1 MSLHDLSTRRSTCQD
16 AEPVVAAR
24 PSYPSPDPG
33 QPSADHRPS
42 PRHRADFSQR
52 PVAKRSGPSAL
63 ACLLACLI
71 GSAWLIGC
79 APAEQDFEPPNF
91 LILMSDNHSW
101 NHLGCYGDGTVRTP
115 NIDRV
120 AGEGV
125 RFTHAFCPAP
135 SCTPARA
142 AMLTGQDI
150 WRLEEGA
157 NLWGTLP
164 SHFAVYTDMLE
175 EAGYLVGYEGKGWGP
190 GNFEAGGWS
199 RNPAGQRFGSFEE
212 FYNERERGQ
221 PFCYWFSS
229 RDPHRPYRS
238 EGGNEAGI
246 DTESIEV
253 PPYLPDV
260 PSVRS
265 DIADYYAEIE
275 RFDTDVA
282 GYLALLSEFGAAE
295 DTVVI
300 VASDNGWQMPR
311 GLANLYDAGTR
322 IPLIISYP
330 ARFPGGRAVD
340 DFVSMADFAPTILE
354 LAGLAIPE
362 DVTAKSLVPIL
373 TSDQSGSVDP
383 ERSFVVTARERHA
396 FARRGGPGYPARAL
410 RTRDHLY
417 IRNYAPDLWP
427 AGDPPLYGDV
437 DAHMLHYPSP
447 TKIFL
452 LQRPDDPEY
461 RAMFDLGFGKRPAE
475 ELYVLGD
482 DLHQMRNVANDASH
496 AAVKEDLA
504 SQLSRYLVAT
514 GDPREVGGDLKW
526 EGAEYFQDRDFTPQ
540 PSHEAIEALGLKQR
554 YSYLE

>member
-1 MSLHDLSTRRSTCQD
+1 M
-16 AEPVVAAR
+16 
-24 PSYPSPDPG
+24 
-33 QPSADHRPS
+33 
-42 PRHRADFSQR
+42 
-52 PVAKRSGPSAL
+52 
-63 ACLLACLI
+63 
-71 GSAWLIGC
+71 
-79 APAEQDFEPPNF
+79 
-91 LILMSDNHSW
+91 
-101 NHLGCYGDGTVRTP
+101 
-115 NIDRV
+115 
-120 AGEGV
+120 
-125 RFTHAFCPAP
+125 
-135 SCTPARA
+135 
-142 AMLTGQDI
+142 
-150 WRLEEGA
+150 
-157 NLWGTLP
+157 
-164 SHFAVYTDMLE
+164 
-175 EAGYLVGYEGKGWGP
+175 
-190 GNFEAGGWS
+190 
-199 RNPAGQRFGSFEE
+199 
-212 FYNERERGQ
+212 
-221 PFCYWFSS
+221 
-229 RDPHRPYRS
+229 
-238 EGGNEAGI
+238 
-246 DTESIEV
+246 
-253 PPYLPDV
+253 
-260 PSVRS
+260 
-265 DIADYYAEIE
+265 
-275 RFDTDVA
+275 
-282 GYLALLSEFGAAE
+282 
-295 DTVVI
+295 
-300 VASDNGWQMPR
+300 
-311 GLANLYDAGTR
+311 DAGTR
-322 IPLIISYP
+322 IPLIISSP

-482 DLHQMRNVANDASH
+482 DPHQMRNVADDASH
-496 AAVKEDLA
+496 AEVKEDLA

-540 PSHEAIEALGLKQR
+540 PSPEAIEALGLKQR

>member
-1 MSLHDLSTRRSTCQD
+1 MNLHALSTRRSICQD
-16 AEPVVAAR
+16 AEPVVAAT
-24 PSYPSPDPG
+24 PNCPSPDRG

-42 PRHRADFSQR
+42 PHHRADFSQR

-79 APAEQDFEPPNF
+79 APSEQDVAPPNF

-164 SHFAVYTDMLE
+164 SRFAVYTELLE

-322 IPLIISYP
+322 IPLIISSP

-482 DLHQMRNVANDASH
+482 DPHQMRNVANDASH

-540 PSHEAIEALGLKQR
+540 PSPEAIEALGLQQR